1 MASMCRREEYMKLL
15 KKAFTLR
22 NCSPGLL
29 FGGGSRRVW
38 RLKEHVLLDAH
49 KESVSGSNL
58 DGWLDVQVS
67 TRDLLTQ
74 LSDLST
80 DRSPELLPKALGP
93 QNGVVL
99 PLADLQTGR
108 E

>member
-1 MASMCRREEYMKLL
+1 MKLL

-29 FGGGSRRVW
+29 FGGGPRRVW

-58 DGWLDVQVS
+58 DCWLDVQVS
-67 TRDLLTQ
+67 TRDLLTE
-74 LSDLST
+74 LSDFGT
-80 DRSPELLPKALGP
+80 DRGAELLTKARNR
-93 QNGVVL
+93 QNRVVL
-99 PLADLQTGR
+99 PLADFETGR